1 MARRPTLMRR
11 ARTLLVAWRGPQ
23 LVLINYRTHVSA
35 SAEPDGVRILHFFES
50 WKPPG
55 DLFAF
60 MPEFSPS
67 SLRAGIRQLQ
77 ENSFLVVK
85 GTRDAALD
93 AGLERAWSE
102 WLPHG
107 SFHFATKDTPF
118 LSAAQAARLMKQY
131 VAESPQASLAKSYPR
146 APRIA
151 SHPRGLPATN
161 S

>member
-1 MARRPTLMRR
+1 MLMRR

-35 SAEPDGVRILHFFES
+35 STEPDAVRILHFFES
-50 WKPPG
+50 WKPPA

-85 GTRDAALD
+85 GTQAAERD
-93 AGLERAWSE
+93 AGLERTW
-102 WLPHG
+102 
-107 SFHFATKDTPF
+107 
-118 LSAAQAARLMKQY
+118 AA
-131 VAESPQASLAKSYPR
+131 
-146 APRIA
+146 
-151 SHPRGLPATN
+151 
-161 S
+161 